1 MTHQYVLSATRQWVE
16 SFVIGL
22 NLCPFAKKEL
32 VQNRI
37 RFSITEATSEVDLLV
52 SLKKELEI
60 LEGDKAIETTL
71 LIHPGALD
79 AFTDY
84 NQFLGLV
91 DELLVSLEL
100 EGVFQVASF
109 HPDYQFAGT
118 HPDDPENFTN
128 RSPYPTL
135 HIIREE
141 SLERAIEQYPDVGH
155 IPERNIELMNQMGV
169 EKLSAMLKSMYL
181 AE

>member
-1 MTHQYVLSATRQWVE
+1 M
-16 SFVIGL
+16 
-22 NLCPFAKKEL
+22 
-32 VQNRI
+32 
-37 RFSITEATSEVDLLV
+37 
-52 SLKKELEI
+52 
-60 LEGDKAIETTL
+60 
-71 LIHPGALD
+71 
-79 AFTDY
+79 
-84 NQFLGLV
+84 
-91 DELLVSLEL
+91 
-100 EGVFQVASF
+100 ASF